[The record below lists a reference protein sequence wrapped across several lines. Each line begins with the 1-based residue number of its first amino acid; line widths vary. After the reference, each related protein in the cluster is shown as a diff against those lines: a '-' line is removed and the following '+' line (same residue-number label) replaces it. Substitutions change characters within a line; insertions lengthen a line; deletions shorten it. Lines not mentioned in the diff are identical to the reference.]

1 LGAHVQTKYAKSLES
16 LPRIC
21 YLLGTKLTISMI
33 LVITL
38 LLLLWNLVV
47 IHYLAKWAY
56 NIAQK
61 YNDIP
66 AAYIGRKIV
75 HLFGGGITA
84 LLIPVFYE
92 GYYVLVTI
100 SAFGL
105 ASYLLLRRK
114 YGLMYWFQIRE
125 NRYEV
130 HFALAYGT
138 ILLIGVILGNLWI
151 GLIPLLFMSFGDSA
165 TGLIRAVTQKRH
177 VKSWEG
183 SLAMFL
189 ICSIIGF
196 LSIGIYG
203 VVVGLI
209 AALVEKIP
217 EIDDNITVP
226 MITALLV
233 YLPGLLI

>member
-1 LGAHVQTKYAKSLES
+1 
-16 LPRIC
+16 
-21 YLLGTKLTISMI
+21 MI
-33 LVITL
+33 LVITF

-61 YNDIP
+61 YNDVP

-105 ASYLLLRRK
+105 AIYLLLRRK
-114 YGLMYWFQIRE
+114 YRLMYWFQIKE

-138 ILLIGVILGNLWI
+138 ILLMGVLLGNLWI

-165 TGLIRAVTQKRH
+165 TGLVRAVTQKRH
-177 VKSWEG
+177 AKSWEG

-196 LSIGIYG
+196 ISIGVYG
-203 VVVGLI
+203 IIVGSI
-209 AALVEKIP
+209 ATLVEKIP

-226 MITALLV
+226 MVTALLV

>member
-1 LGAHVQTKYAKSLES
+1 
-16 LPRIC
+16 
-21 YLLGTKLTISMI
+21 MI

-61 YNDIP
+61 YKDIP

-92 GYYVLVTI
+92 GYYLLVTI

-105 ASYLLLRRK
+105 AIYLLLRRK
-114 YGLMYWFQIRE
+114 YRLMYWFQIKE
-125 NRYEV
+125 NLYEV

-138 ILLIGVILGNLWI
+138 ILMIGVFLGNLLI

-203 VVVGLI
+203 VIVGSI
-209 AALVEKIP
+209 ATLVEKIP

-233 YLPGLLI
+233 YLQGLIS

>member
-1 LGAHVQTKYAKSLES
+1 MLLGAT
-16 LPRIC
+16 
-21 YLLGTKLTISMI
+21 LTVSMI
-33 LVITL
+33 LIITF
-38 LLLLWNLVV
+38 LLLLWNLIV

-56 NIAQK
+56 NIAKK
-61 YNDIP
+61 YGDIP

-84 LLIPVFYE
+84 LLIPIFYE

-105 ASYLLLRRK
+105 AIYLLFRRK
-114 YGLMYWFQIRE
+114 YQLMYWFQIKE

-138 ILLIGVILGNLWI
+138 ILLVGVLLGNLWI

-165 TGLIRAVTQKRH
+165 TGLIRAITQKRH

-189 ICSIIGF
+189 ICSIIGSVS
-196 LSIGIYG
+196 LGIYG
-203 VVVGLI
+203 VMVGSI
-209 AALVEKIP
+209 ATLVEKIP
-217 EIDDNITVP
+217 NIDDNITVP
-226 MITALLV
+226 LVTAVLV
-233 YLPGLLI
+233 YLPGLFI

>member
-1 LGAHVQTKYAKSLES
+1 M
-16 LPRIC
+16 
-21 YLLGTKLTISMI
+21 GTTLTISMI
-33 LVITL
+33 LMITF

-47 IHYLAKWAY
+47 VHYLAKGAY
-56 NIAQK
+56 NIAK
-61 YNDIP
+61 KFRDIP
-66 AAYIGRKIV
+66 AAYIGRKFV

-105 ASYLLLRRK
+105 GIYLLFRRK

-130 HFALAYGT
+130 HFAFAYGT
-138 ILLIGVILGNLWI
+138 ILLIGVLLGNLWV

-165 TGLIRAVTQKRH
+165 TGLIRAITQKRH

-183 SLAMFL
+183 SMAMFL
-189 ICSIIGF
+189 ICSIIG
-196 LSIGIYG
+196 LLKLG
-203 VVVGLI
+203 VFGVIVGFV
-209 AALVEKIP
+209 ATVFEKIP

-226 MITALLV
+226 LITALLV
-233 YLPGLLI
+233 YLQGLFPWISWG

>member
-1 LGAHVQTKYAKSLES
+1 
-16 LPRIC
+16 
-21 YLLGTKLTISMI
+21 MI

-61 YNDIP
+61 YNDVP

-92 GYYVLVTI
+92 GYYLLVTI

-105 ASYLLLRRK
+105 AIYLLLRRK
-114 YGLMYWFQIRE
+114 YRLMYWFQIKE
-125 NRYEV
+125 NLYEV

-138 ILLIGVILGNLWI
+138 ILMIGVFLGNLLI

-203 VVVGLI
+203 VIVGSI
-209 AALVEKIP
+209 ATLVEKIP

-233 YLPGLLI
+233 YLQGLIS

>member
-1 LGAHVQTKYAKSLES
+1 MLGL
-16 LPRIC
+16 R
-21 YLLGTKLTISMI
+21 LTVTLI
-33 LVITL
+33 LIITV
-38 LLLLWNLVV
+38 LLLLWNLAV
-47 IHYLAKWAY
+47 IHYLSKWAY
-56 NIAQK
+56 NFAQK
-61 YNDIP
+61 FRDIP

-75 HLFGGGITA
+75 HLFGGGIIA

-100 SAFGL
+100 CAFGL
-105 ASYLLLRRK
+105 AIYLLLRRK
-114 YGLMYWFQIRE
+114 YGLMYWFQIKE

-138 ILLIGVILGNLWI
+138 VLLIGVLLGNLWI
-151 GLIPLLFMSFGDSA
+151 GLIPLLFMSFGDSG

-196 LSIGIYG
+196 LSLGVYG
-203 VVVGLI
+203 FIVGSI
-209 AALVEKIP
+209 ATLVEKIP

-226 MITALLV
+226 MITALLA

>member
-1 LGAHVQTKYAKSLES
+1 
-16 LPRIC
+16 
-21 YLLGTKLTISMI
+21 MI
-33 LVITL
+33 LVITF

-61 YNDIP
+61 YKDIP

-105 ASYLLLRRK
+105 AIYLLLRRK
-114 YGLMYWFQIRE
+114 YRLMYWFQIKE

-138 ILLIGVILGNLWI
+138 ILLMGVLLGNLWI

-165 TGLIRAVTQKRH
+165 TGLVRAVTQKRH
-177 VKSWEG
+177 AKSWEG

-196 LSIGIYG
+196 ISIGVYG
-203 VVVGLI
+203 IIVGSI
-209 AALVEKIP
+209 ATLVEKIP